1 MSRRANR
8 TVIGAFVAGAVL
20 LAVCAVLVFGSGRF
34 FAKTFINV
42 MYFRGSIKGLNVGSP
57 VMFRGVKVGSVKH
70 IELRY
75 DARDLSFIIGVYAE
89 FDPRTMVYVGHEPG
103 TQHTEAL
110 IKKGLRARLEAQSM
124 VTGQLLINLD
134 FYPAKPARL
143 MGLDREY
150 DEIPTISSQIDDLLN
165 AAEEIPIK
173 DLVAKAMHTLDA
185 IDRIVG
191 SPRIGSSLASLDE
204 GLKEA
209 RHMLRKMN
217 ERIDPALASIEE
229 TSDTFR
235 EIARKSEGLPG
246 SVEET
251 LASVRKATAE
261 AEKALVAAQEVAAS
275 DSDMVQQVQ
284 ATLGEVSET
293 ARSLRFLTD
302 YLHRHPEAVIR
313 GKKP

>member
-1 MSRRANR
+1 MSKQPNK
-8 TVIGAFVAGAVL
+8 TMIGAFVAGAVF

-34 FAKTFINV
+34 FSKTFINV

-57 VMFRGVKVGSVKH
+57 VMFRGVRVGSVKH

-75 DARDLSFIIGVYAE
+75 DGRDLSFIIGVYAE
-89 FDPRTMVYVGHEPG
+89 FDPKTMVYVGHAPG

-134 FYPAKPARL
+134 FYPSKPARL
-143 MGLDREY
+143 MSLDKEY

-185 IDRIVG
+185 IDKIVS
-191 SPRIGSSLASLDE
+191 SPRIASSLASLDE
-204 GLKEA
+204 GLKDA
-209 RHMLRKMN
+209 RNMIRKVDR
-217 ERIDPALASIEE
+217 RIDPTLASIKE
-229 TSDTFR
+229 TSDAFR
-235 EIARKSEGLPG
+235 EIARKGEGLPG
-246 SVEET
+246 SMEET
-251 LASVRKATAE
+251 LVSMRKAIEQAG
-261 AEKALVAAQEVAAS
+261 KALVAAQEVAAS
-275 DSDMVQQVQ
+275 DSEMMQQVQ
-284 ATLGEVSET
+284 STLGEVSET
-293 ARSLRFLTD
+293 SRSLRFLTE
-302 YLHRHPEAVIR
+302 YLQRHPEAIIQ